1 MDPRLLEAIAGNDAL
16 ALTSLVREN
25 EGILEQRT
33 TNSLNTAL
41 HLALRFGSNNL
52 VMEIIKLQP
61 NLVATENRKLE
72 TPLHEACRAGN
83 AEAVMLLLESNPWI
97 ACNLNCENQSPLF
110 IACSNGRLNLIKLLL
125 NQPWLQGLE
134 DDADLTCAHEAASK
148 GHIEKMREILKIF
161 PDMGRK
167 VDRNGRS
174 PLHYACS
181 KGHLD
186 ITKMLLK
193 HDLDLAFQF
202 DNNGYTPLHLAA
214 MNDDWFS
221 VRPISSTDQTRMGT
235 QSCIGHTVLDILN
248 QAGYTSEIQL
258 LKESIKRAG
267 DRTGIAFPEI
277 QSPREA
283 LEQQFELLLE
293 TGSQHEYAHDNRV
306 PELLP
311 RSVMATNSRVNLLPR
326 QAHEKPEIENADSL
340 QCESSQRTKR
350 SPPISM
356 RQCRRHSRRNRQD
369 MIEFYKYGQHK
380 QHNAYKEALQNA
392 RNTITIVAVLIA
404 TVTFSAGIS
413 PPGGVYQEGLL
424 KGKSMVGRTIAF
436 KVFVISNNIA
446 LFTSLSIVIF
456 LVSIIPFQRKPL
468 MRFLIIAHKVMWLA
482 VSFMTKAFVA
492 ATCIIVPHGHG
503 NGWLREASAAIGAGS
518 VVLAFICLGVMLA
531 RHMVRK
537 VKWRK
542 EKGER
547 KETNNESKS
556 HSHSSNS
563 DQESAKYLGYH
574 AY

>member
-148 GHIEKMREILKIF
+148 GHI
-161 PDMGRK
+161 
-167 VDRNGRS
+167 
-174 PLHYACS
+174 
-181 KGHLD
+181 
-186 ITKMLLK
+186 
-193 HDLDLAFQF
+193 
-202 DNNGYTPLHLAA
+202 
-214 MNDDWFS
+214 
-221 VRPISSTDQTRMGT
+221 
-235 QSCIGHTVLDILN
+235 VLDILN